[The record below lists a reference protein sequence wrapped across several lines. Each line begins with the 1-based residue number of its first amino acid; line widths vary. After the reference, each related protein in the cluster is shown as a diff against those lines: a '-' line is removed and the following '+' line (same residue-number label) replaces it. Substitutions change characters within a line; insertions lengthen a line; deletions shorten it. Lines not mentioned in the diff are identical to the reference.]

1 MANEK
6 NFQDKAKDFIN
17 NVEDST
23 KTFDK
28 KDIESGKGMGILSYI
43 LPFIPFFAEKNN
55 KFVVYHAKQG
65 MNLLM
70 LSIAYSIVYGVLS
83 SVIKVKGDCGYG
95 YWGDLAEAFGT
106 TCKVTPWWVTVP
118 LSIIG
123 LGITLLAILGIVN
136 VCKGKAKELP
146 IVNKIKIFK

>member
-23 KTFDK
+23 NKFDK
-28 KDIESGKGMGILSYI
+28 KDIEAGKGMGVLSYI
-43 LPFIPFFAEKNN
+43 LPFIPFFVEKKN

-65 MNLLM
+65 MNLLI
-70 LSIAYSIVYGVLS
+70 LSIAYGVIYGVLTS
-83 SVIKVKGDCGYG
+83 LIKVNGDCGYG
-95 YWGDLAEAFGT
+95 YWGDLAEWAGV

-123 LGITLLAILGIVN
+123 LGITILCIIGIVN
-136 VCKGKAKELP
+136 VCKGKAKDLP